1 MTESNGQEMVIAVL
15 VLIAWCIIII
25 KLVDTWANK
34 QYHDLRKISRNEIQ
48 TVNRELIA
56 QVQSNTTQ
64 VEKMHRLLELR
75 LLELDARLEGLM
87 DNSRQISTIDVR
99 TIEIARSVRKI
110 DSMEPQLGEVLR
122 NSRHRTYFKYM
133 LKDHGYKD

>member
-1 MTESNGQEMVIAVL
+1 MTEINGQELVVAVL

-25 KLVDTWANK
+25 KLVDIWANK

-64 VEKMHRLLELR
+64 VEKMHKLLDIR

-99 TIEIARSVRKI
+99 TIEIARTVRKI
-110 DSMEPQLGEVLR
+110 DSMESQLGEVLR
-122 NSRHRTYFKYM
+122 YNRHRTYFEYM
-133 LKDHGYKD
+133 LKDHSSKD